1 MTRVLVVLKYAPP
14 GSPQDQ
20 QRGQVYGPSFRAA
33 GIDVRYVA
41 RYPMWAM
48 GRAQALTRSAQPLSS
63 GSRSRVTSRVRRAF
77 DSIND
82 RRILAAAREAD
93 VVFVVKADAPGLL
106 RALRE
111 TTRARL
117 VYDLADVRV
126 GDPRESAAMAEMLRD
141 VDAITVDNPVALE
154 YARSFGKPVHLFP
167 PLAYVERSAE
177 LRGSSRRGRHDRVVI
192 GWMGTPSTTSNLYQV
207 IEALEDVFRTHPAVD
222 LRLLGVPA
230 GHELVG
236 RFEHVRATYLPAYD
250 SESMIRE
257 VLDMDV
263 GLFPQYDLE
272 QAAMHGVTKAL
283 IYMGGGAA
291 VVASPVGEV
300 ARLIRDGQNGLLA
313 VGRADWAAKIGALA
327 SDPALRARLAD
338 EGLRSVKDTNS
349 IERCFAQLRGALGV

>member
-1 MTRVLVVLKYAPP
+1 MTRVLVVLKYAAP

-20 QRGQVYGPSFRAA
+20 QRGRVYAPSFRAA

-41 RYPMWAM
+41 RYPIWAM

-63 GSRSRVTSRVRRAF
+63 GSRSRLTSRVRQAF
-77 DSIND
+77 DSVND
-82 RRILAAAREAD
+82 RRILGAAREAD
-93 VVFVVKADAPGLL
+93 VVFVVKADSPGLL
-106 RALRE
+106 RALRA
-111 TTRARL
+111 TTHARV

-126 GDPRESAAMAEMLRD
+126 GDPRESATMAQMLDD
-141 VDAITVDNPVALE
+141 VDAITVDNAVALE
-154 YARSFGKPVHLFP
+154 YAQSFGKPVHLFP

-177 LRGSSRRGRHDRVVI
+177 LRASSRRGRDDRVVI
-192 GWMGTPSTTSNLYQV
+192 GWMGTPSTASNLYQL
-207 IEALEDVFRTHPAVD
+207 IEPLEDVARGHPAVE

-236 RFEHVRATYLPAYD
+236 RFEHVRATCRPTYD
-250 SESMIRE
+250 SETMIRE
-257 VLDMDV
+257 VVDMDV

-300 ARLIRDGQNGLLA
+300 ARLIRDGENGLLA
-313 VGRADWAAKIGALA
+313 VGRADWAAKIGGLV
-327 SDPALRARLAD
+327 SDPALRRRLAD
-338 EGLRSVKDTNS
+338 AGLRSVGETNS
-349 IERCFAQLRGALGV
+349 IERCFAQLRAALAV

>member
-1 MTRVLVVLKYAPP
+1 MTRVLVVLKFAAP

-20 QRGQVYGPSFRAA
+20 QRGQVYAPSFRAA
-33 GIDVRYVA
+33 GIEVRYVA
-41 RYPMWAM
+41 RYPIWAM
-48 GRAQALTRSAQPLSS
+48 GRAQVLTRSALPLSS
-63 GSRSRVTSRVRRAF
+63 GRRSRLTSRVRQAF
-77 DSIND
+77 DSVND

-93 VVFVVKADAPGLL
+93 VVFVVKVDSPELL
-106 RALRE
+106 RALRA
-111 TTRARL
+111 TTRARV

-126 GDPRESAAMAEMLRD
+126 GDPREVATMAQMLHD
-141 VDAITVDNPVALE
+141 VDAITVDNSIALG

-167 PLAYVERSAE
+167 PLAYVERSAQ
-177 LRGSSRRGRHDRVVI
+177 LRASSRRGRDDRLVI
-192 GWMGTPSTTSNLYQV
+192 GWIGTPSTTSNLYQV
-207 IEALEDVFRTHPAVD
+207 IEPLEDVARAHPAVE

-236 RFEHVRATYLPAYD
+236 RFERVRATLRPAYD
-250 SESMIRE
+250 SERMIRE
-257 VLDMDV
+257 VVDMDI

-300 ARLIRDGQNGLLA
+300 SRLIREGENGRLA
-313 VGRADWAAKIGALA
+313 VGRADWAAKIRDLA
-327 SDPALRARLAD
+327 TDSTLRARLAD
-338 EGLRSVKDTNS
+338 AGLRSVRETNS